1 MKRLFI
7 ASALVLTMFLAG
19 TPAAL
24 GQAEGAELAVGKP
37 VERELAGGGRHSY
50 RVHLKS
56 GQWLKAILY
65 QSGIDVIVRVSSPQG
80 KRLAEI
86 DSPNGDQGPEPILV
100 TAESTGDYRIE
111 VSPVDEKAK
120 PGRYE
125 IKVEQ
130 VRAGAKDPAG
140 KVDQLFALWD
150 RPGSPG
156 AAVAVIKDGRI
167 VHKKGYGYANLEYD
181 VPITPST
188 VFHVASVSKQFTAFA
203 VAMLADQGKLSLDDD
218 IRKHLP
224 EVPDF
229 GKKITVRNLIHHV
242 SGLRDQWEML
252 AMAGWRLDDV
262 ITTEHILNMVSH
274 EKELNFDP
282 GKEMLYC
289 NTGYT
294 LLAEIVGRVSGKSFR
309 AYSDEA
315 IFKPLGMTG
324 SHFHDDHQ
332 MVVKNRA
339 YSYAPGEGRGFKLSP
354 LNYATVGATSLFTTV
369 EDLALWVRNFDA
381 PRAGNRAVIEQMHE
395 VGVLTSGERTSYAF
409 GLVTGRRKGLRTV
422 GHSGGDA
429 GYRSYVV
436 RYPEQNLAVVVL
448 SNLGTFDP
456 GGLANQIADI
466 YLEGQFKPEL
476 AKPEEQKRTEVPVD
490 AAVLKSYEGVYQ
502 FRPGLSVTVSVE
514 DGHLMTQP
522 AGERKSRAF
531 AESET
536 RFFVPGY
543 VGPIEFEKDGDG
555 KVNHL
560 IYRNAR
566 AKRVVPFSPSPEQM
580 SDFAGDYYSP
590 ELGATYTVAVE
601 KGKLVAKHRRTGD
614 VPLTPAF
621 TDQFRGGQWY
631 FRHIVF
637 TRDERN
643 RVDGFRLTGGR
654 VRNMRFDRQP
664 APASP

>member
-1 MKRLFI
+1 MKRFFY
-7 ASALVLTMFLAG
+7 ASALVLAMLLAA
-19 TPAAL
+19 TPPAF
-24 GQAEGAELAVGKP
+24 GQPEVAELSVGKP
-37 VERELAGGGRHSY
+37 VERELAGEGKHLY
-50 RVHLKS
+50 RINLKS
-56 GQWLKAILY
+56 GQWLNAILY
-65 QSGIDVIVRVSSPQG
+65 QSGIDVVVRVSSPDG

-86 DSPNGDQGPEPILV
+86 DSPNGDQGPEPIFV
-100 TAESTGDYRIE
+100 TAESTGEHRIE
-111 VSPVDEKAK
+111 VFPVDEKAK

-156 AAVAVIKDGRI
+156 AAVAVVKDGRI
-167 VHKKGYGYANLEYD
+167 VYKKGYGYANLEYD
-181 VPITPST
+181 IPITPST

-203 VAMLADQGKLSLDDD
+203 IALLADQGKLSLDDD

-229 GKKITVRNLIHHV
+229 GKKITIRNLIHHV

-262 ITTEHILNMVSH
+262 ITTEQILNMVSH

-282 GKEMLYC
+282 GREMLYC

-294 LLAEIVGRVSGKSFR
+294 LLAEIVERVSGKSFR
-309 AYSDEA
+309 AYSEEA

-324 SHFHDDHQ
+324 THFHDDHE
-332 MVVKNRA
+332 MLVKNRA
-339 YSYAPGEGRGFKLSP
+339 YSYAPGEGRGFRLSA

-369 EDLALWVRNFDA
+369 EDLALWVRNFDE
-381 PRAGNRAVIEQMHE
+381 PRSGNKAVIEQMHE
-395 VGVLTSGERTSYAF
+395 VGVLSNGERTGYAF
-409 GLVTGRRKGLRTV
+409 GLSIGQRKGLRTV

-436 RYPEQNLAVVVL
+436 RFPEQDFAVVVL
-448 SNLGTFDP
+448 SNLATFDP
-456 GGLANQIADI
+456 GRLANQIADI
-466 YLEGQFKPEL
+466 YLAGQLKPEQ
-476 AKPEEQKRTEVPVD
+476 AKPEEPKRNEVPVD
-490 AAVLKSYEGVYQ
+490 AAVLKSYEGIYQ
-502 FRPGLSVTVSVE
+502 FRPGLAVTVSVE
-514 DGHLMTQP
+514 DGHLMAQP
-522 AGERKSRAF
+522 QGEQKARAF
-531 AESET
+531 AESES
-536 RFFVPGY
+536 RFFVPGFNH
-543 VGPIEFEKDGDG
+543 PIEFEKSGDG
-555 KVNHL
+555 KVEHL
-560 IYRNAR
+560 VYRGTR
-566 AKRVVPFSPSPEQM
+566 AKRVVPFSPTPEKL

-614 VPLTPAF
+614 VPLTPTF

-631 FRHIVF
+631 FRHVVF
-637 TRDERN
+637 TRDERG
-643 RVDGFRLTGGR
+643 RVDGFRLSGGR

-664 APASP
+664 APAAP